1 MNLFKFFFKVFIKM
15 WVVYGMVRGEGNVGF
30 DVIISIVYRFYFFGC
45 KINNLEVILN
55 VIGIKRYI
63 VVLYIFL
70 IY

>member
-1 MNLFKFFFKVFIKM
+1 M
-15 WVVYGMVRGEGNVGF
+15 WVIYGMVRGEGNVGF
-30 DVIISIVYRFYFFGC
+30 DVIISIVYRIYFFGC

>member
-30 DVIISIVYRFYFFGC
+30 DIIILIVYRFYFFGC

-63 VVLYIFL
+63 VVVYIFL